1 MRSSSETE
9 NSKGVVDSIG
19 DECDADKLQSASRVP
34 KIKIVGWHA
43 NGKPQKE
50 KQNLEKKF
58 LGD

>member
-34 KIKIVGWHA
+34 KIRIVG
-43 NGKPQKE
+43 
-50 KQNLEKKF
+50 
-58 LGD
+58 